1 MLGSKLLALF
11 GGEAALASRG
21 EEYERRG
28 SRGQRILWCLWF
40 ALLVVAPYAPLD
52 EYSPASALGPSSLSK
67 LFPWVAC
74 GLVAGLWLA
83 STRTINFVTADHRW
97 ARRTIGIAGV
107 VLSALL
113 VGATVLNTGFMLV
126 GTGLHEGT
134 WGSVASA
141 NPVAYAIKPV
151 VSFVLGGSVS
161 LAAACGLLC
170 GWCGWLVFHP
180 LLLLDLTSE
189 EMRANG
195 PLDRERRLTERLRA
209 MGMLGEGPVSHAVVR
224 RRVLLVGACFVLGI
238 VQPLSWMLLLPHSP
252 FPQPTPLLAPAGAAN
267 VWSAASLGLFV
278 WAVPLPALLTFVLAV
293 MSSRAYLEAP
303 GRAGIRRPLAPV
315 AALCVGALGFRVI
328 SRVAPNIHATPLWL
342 AAAALAV
349 YVALYVGTIVLAR
362 QAEGCSGDRGE
373 APEANAA
380 EVANEPSSGA
390 RVPRTAIDLQA
401 ALTPVGWAFLA
412 ERGLTEQETLTL
424 CAHVLGLSSAEAS
437 EAMGVGSPTVR
448 EYRRRCRRKFGVR
461 ELDDIVAQLPAGAIA
476 EPGDVGA
483 DSGEDGH
490 DPEVVPLPSEPLRP
504 TAALALAGL
513 MATAVLALLPFGPVP
528 SAWSDVWALSTG
540 IGVGIAAGWAAGL
553 VARVLP
559 GGPACGRAVPVACA
573 YGLVLAVACLV
584 GVRLGIASGAVDGT
598 ARRALLV
605 GTTALVVSCGG
616 ALLGGALRATGRT
629 PLTRLVAALV
639 GAACAAA
646 LCGELLPGAWAIA
659 TVLAAACGSVGALRE
674 AFLARG
680 YDARPETREPVPA
693 ELRAR
698 SGRTLPLC
706 WACAVGFF
714 AWLWGETWR
723 SQALDSVLGVL
734 QWGVLACEL
743 IALWRLVGRR
753 GVGRGTACLVAG
765 AGVLVWLVAG
775 AGEALVVGGML
786 LAVAHVHTGAS
797 DSEGSCGAAPA
808 ASRSPLLTGPF
819 PWHDAPVLAACG
831 ILGGTLVTNALG
843 SLAGTHIAL
852 PGAGGEVTPGAL
864 AIAAIAIAL
873 VLTTAACLLRAPKV
887 RTDADLGLSDGQR
900 VRRLLMERGL
910 SGRQVDVAL
919 LLAEGRT
926 VREAADEL
934 CFSRSTIAQARTTI
948 YRELGVRTREELA
961 AHLDEL
967 GRR

>member
-40 ALLVVAPYAPLD
+40 ALLMAAPYAPLD

-97 ARRTIGIAGV
+97 VRRAVGIAGV
-107 VLSALL
+107 TLSTLL
-113 VGATVLNTGFMLV
+113 VGATVLNTGFMLL
-126 GTGLHEGT
+126 GTGPHEGT
-134 WGSVASA
+134 WGSEASA
-141 NPVAYAIKPV
+141 NSVAYAIKPV
-151 VSFVLGGSVS
+151 VSSVLGGSVS
-161 LAAACGLLC
+161 LAFACGFLC
-170 GWCGWLVFHP
+170 GWCGWFVFHP

-189 EMRANG
+189 EMRASG
-195 PLDRERRLTERLRA
+195 PLDRERRLTERLRT
-209 MGMLGEGPVSHAVVR
+209 MGMLGEGPVPHAVAR

-238 VQPLSWMLLLPHSP
+238 VQPLGWMILLPHSP

-293 MSSRAYLEAP
+293 MSSGAHLEAP
-303 GRAGIRRPLAPV
+303 GAAGIRRPLAPV
-315 AALCVGALGFRVI
+315 AALCAGALGFRIV
-328 SRVAPNIHATPLWL
+328 SRVAPDIHATPLWL
-342 AAAALAV
+342 AAAALVA
-349 YVALYVGTIVLAR
+349 YAALYVGTIVLAR
-362 QAEGCSGDRGE
+362 QARGCSGGRGE

-380 EVANEPSSGA
+380 DATGGPVSRS
-390 RVPRTAIDLQA
+390 RIPRTVADLRA
-401 ALTPVGWAFLA
+401 VLTPVGWAFLT
-412 ERGLTEQETLTL
+412 ERGLTEQEGLTF

-461 ELDDIVAQLPAGAIA
+461 ELDDIVAQLPAVAIA

-490 DPEVVPLPSEPLRP
+490 DPEVVPLPSEPLRL
-504 TAALALAGL
+504 TVALALAGL
-513 MATAVLALLPFGPVP
+513 MATAVLALLPSGPALD
-528 SAWSDVWALSTG
+528 AWPDVWALSTG
-540 IGVGIAAGWAAGL
+540 IGVGIAAGWAASL

-559 GGPACGRAVPVACA
+559 GGPACGRALPVACG

-616 ALLGGALRATGRT
+616 ALLGGVLRATGRA
-629 PLTRLVAALV
+629 PLTRIVAVLA

-680 YDARPETREPVPA
+680 YDAYSEPREPAPA
-693 ELRAR
+693 GLRAR
-698 SGRTLPLC
+698 SSERTLPLC

-753 GVGRGTACLVAG
+753 GVGRGAVCLVAG
-765 AGVLVWLVAG
+765 TGLLVWLVAG
-775 AGEALVVGGML
+775 AGEALVVSGFL
-786 LAVAHVHTGAS
+786 LAVAYAYAGAS
-797 DSEGSCGAAPA
+797 DSEGSCGAALA
-808 ASRSPLLTGPF
+808 ASRNPFSPARSPGTMRLSLPRAASSVARWLRTHWAASRARASRCRGPAER
-819 PWHDAPVLAACG
+819 WRR
-831 ILGGTLVTNALG
+831 G
-843 SLAGTHIAL
+843 SW
-852 PGAGGEVTPGAL
+852 PSP
-864 AIAAIAIAL
+864 
-873 VLTTAACLLRAPKV
+873 R
-887 RTDADLGLSDGQR
+887 
-900 VRRLLMERGL
+900 
-910 SGRQVDVAL
+910 
-919 LLAEGRT
+919 
-926 VREAADEL
+926 
-934 CFSRSTIAQARTTI
+934 
-948 YRELGVRTREELA
+948 
-961 AHLDEL
+961 
-967 GRR
+967 